1 MPPKQ
6 TKARQVN
13 ADESDKS
20 RDKSRSLSNEDFTL
34 SHPTNPD
41 DPLPGGDPVEKGR
54 MARDRLIRALANPLE
69 VRLDVE
75 LIRDL
80 GVSEEEARSWMDDS
94 SFQAAV
100 DEELGRRCGEARA
113 AVWRALIREALR
125 GSFQHIKLYLELAGD
140 LKPRGNEH
148 EGMGNPV
155 VIIRPDRT

>member
-13 ADESDKS
+13 ADESKKL
-20 RDKSRSLSNEDFTL
+20 RDTSRSLSNEDFIL
-34 SHPTNPD
+34 SHPKNPG
-41 DPLPGGDPVEKGR
+41 DPLHGGDPVEKGR

-80 GVSEEEARSWMDDS
+80 GVSEEEARSWMDDPA
-94 SFQAAV
+94 FQAAV